1 MKKLLISL
9 SAGMALLFG
18 TVSASA
24 GDGLGF
30 GVALSAASV
39 SATGTETEGG
49 EKNST
54 KVDNHAVGVGSVFAE
69 YTKGFFTVGIDYVPF
84 DLDVSDATKTRSDT
98 ETSVTGTKTAT
109 TTSRTQSAQAEI
121 SDHLTAYIELGSNA
135 YVKAGLVQVTVNT
148 NESLGTGSK
157 YNNVDVLCINESELR
172 FHYRSQKDSLPELVN
187 NLLKQLNPHFFII
200 TQGKEGSLSFEE
212 NKIVSCPTFS
222 THILDRIGAGDTLH
236 AITSLCFVIGI
247 PLDLTLF
254 IGNLAASE
262 MVSSIGTGK
271 KINKNKLLKSIE
283 SLFK

>member
-157 YNNVDVLCINESELR
+157 YNNVDLDGTLLGVGLR
-172 FHYRSQKDSLPELVN
+172 GDFGSGNMYYKLEGTYTDYDSL
-187 NLLKQLNPHFFII
+187 NLTSTVARTDVTTN
-200 TQGKEGSLSFEE
+200 
-212 NKIVSCPTFS
+212 NKISAD
-222 THILDRIGAGDTLH
+222 LDVTQIKLG
-236 AITSLCFVIGI
+236 IGI
-247 PLDLTLF
+247 RF
-254 IGNLAASE
+254 
-262 MVSSIGTGK
+262 
-271 KINKNKLLKSIE
+271 
-283 SLFK
+283 